1 MSNVRSTPLSNAKT
15 PSSTA
20 GAGCAALIGI
30 VLLLVSVGPLIIL
43 LNGGYSILGMAW
55 LANKVGP
62 YGRMFWSV
70 ATFWTVDV
78 PIAQKAGLPL
88 AQPVLPW
95 LMVAGI
101 SALEIA
107 LILYRLRHSDAGLW
121 ITSAGL
127 AVAVFDYISTAIG
140 LAFAP
145 FTVGLG
151 ALWPLWALFAIAL
164 AVPLTFAFEGLLAR
178 LLKGR

>member
-1 MSNVRSTPLSNAKT
+1 MSNVRSAPLKSA
-15 PSSTA
+15 SSATA

-43 LNGGYSILGMAW
+43 LNAAILYLGMAW
-55 LANKVGP
+55 LADKVGG
-62 YGRMFWSV
+62 YGRLFWAL

-78 PIAQKAGLPL
+78 PIAQKAGLPR

-95 LMVAGI
+95 LMVGGI
-101 SALEIA
+101 SFLEVA
-107 LILYRLRHSDAGLW
+107 LILYRLRQADAGAW
-121 ITSAGL
+121 ISAAGYS
-127 AVAVFDYISTAIG
+127 VSMFDYITTTAG

-145 FTVGLG
+145 FAAGLG
-151 ALWPLWALFAIAL
+151 AIWPLWALFAMAL
-164 AVPLTFAFEGLLAR
+164 AASLTFSFEALLAR